1 MTSLTEKIKE
11 MIQHELS
18 VAKKDKPRVGAKKA
32 KVIAICS
39 QKGGVGKTTTAV
51 NLGAALSGFHKK
63 KVLVTDLDP
72 QGHVE
77 KSLASVVV
85 EGVDYTPLS
94 RVLITKKGEV
104 LDSVVATSDG
114 RLHIT
119 PGDKSLYETEGQ
131 MNTRIGREFILNN
144 GLEQARAQYDFI
156 IIDCPPS
163 LGNLTINALCAA
175 DYVLVP
181 CEMSVLAFE
190 GVADLLET
198 VGVVTEQLNR
208 KLEILG
214 VLFTR
219 VDARNVTMNTIVEEN
234 MKKQFK
240 DKIFRSHISV
250 NTDLNKAQLKGVPVF
265 EHAPNSS
272 GAENYQALSN
282 ELLQRLS
289 RPGRSA
295 KPLKKD
301 AGRVVMEDPVDRN

>member
-1 MTSLTEKIKE
+1 MASLTEKIKE
-11 MIQHELS
+11 MIGQELTAVKS
-18 VAKKDKPRVGAKKA
+18 GKRIGRQKTAR
-32 KVIAICS
+32 VIAICS

-51 NLGAALSGFHKK
+51 NLAAALARFHHK

-94 RVLITKKGEV
+94 QVLVAKKSEI
-104 LDSVVATSDG
+104 LDSVVSTQDG
-114 RLHIT
+114 RMHIT
-119 PGDKSLYETEGQ
+119 PGDKSLYDTEGQ
-131 MNTRIGREFILNN
+131 LTTKIGREFILNN
-144 GLEQARAQYDFI
+144 GLDQARSHYDFI
-156 IIDCPPS
+156 IIDCPPN

-190 GVADLLET
+190 GVTDLLET
-198 VGVVTEQLNR
+198 VGVVTERLNR

-219 VDARNVTMNTIVEEN
+219 VDARNVTMNSLVQDN
-234 MKKQFK
+234 MKKQFRG
-240 DKIFRSHISV
+240 KIFRSQISV

-265 EHAPNSS
+265 DFAPSSS
-272 GAENYQALSN
+272 GSENYRALSV
-282 ELLQRLS
+282 ELMGRLGYRAQTVKPAKKTS
-289 RPGRSA
+289 RVH
-295 KPLKKD
+295 
-301 AGRVVMEDPVDRN
+301 AG